1 MRMRERLGV
10 RLYEDWK
17 RLPRER
23 RREIERAVA
32 EGRTVQDERDAK
44 VAARLAKSV
53 HAELLEAGAPKSR
66 WSHVTTAIVAVAGVF
81 SIAGGIVRAAQDG
94 SYWWLLLAL
103 GVLELALP
111 FVWRPDH
118 ESRLAN
124 ATTARELNE
133 ALIREDAFR
142 GA

>member
-1 MRMRERLGV
+1 MREQLGV

-23 RREIERAVA
+23 RREIERAVG
-32 EGRTVQDERDAK
+32 EGRTVQNQRDAEI
-44 VAARLAKSV
+44 AARLAKSV

-66 WSHVTTAIVAVAGVF
+66 WSHVATVVVALAGVA
-81 SIAGGIVRAAQDG
+81 SIAGGIATAAQDKT
-94 SYWWLLLAL
+94 YWWLLVAL

-111 FVWRPDH
+111 FVWRPDYA
-118 ESRLAN
+118 SKLAN
-124 ATTARELNE
+124 AATARELNE
-133 ALIREDAFR
+133 ALIPEDPFR